1 MYMLPV
7 RKLCSS
13 GTFFALC
20 LFMMGINLYLKNL
33 KKSFSKIMLHV
44 PEADKGVPYNH
55 HLIKIASVK
64 FLRITVEI
72 LYAWPVI
79 LKLIIKKLF
88 TKQMLM

>member
-1 MYMLPV
+1 M
-7 RKLCSS
+7 
-13 GTFFALC
+13 FFRNIFCPLSVHDGNKP
-20 LFMMGINLYLKNL
+20 LFKNT
-33 KKSFSKIMLHV
+33 KEPFSKIMLHV